1 MGNDELGIEVEPI
14 IDTIDADDSAR
25 IALEGRIHHNSPK
38 SDGKKEG
45 RVQLEFQRTS
55 TSITEESFEKYLQQY
70 FTLEINPED
79 VVEQIHMDIA
89 NIIDVSPS
97 ADLFVQVQY
106 KNPHSS
112 KTVTKGQLA

>member
-1 MGNDELGIEVEPI
+1 MGKNQVKVESI

-25 IALEGRIHHNSPK
+25 IALEGRIHHNSPQNNI
-38 SDGKKEG
+38 KKEG
-45 RVQLEFQRTS
+45 RVQLEFQNTS

-70 FTLEINPED
+70 FTIEINPED
-79 VVEQIHMDIA
+79 VVEKIHEDIETV
-89 NIIDVSPS
+89 IDVAASV
-97 ADLFVQVQY
+97 DLFVQVQY